1 MANIQHPWML
11 VIHILNICK
20 DSIFL
25 FTTLDQ
31 CKRKRLC
38 VSECLCV
45 SNWWRYRPRYAFLSF
60 FCWWCHLQNHFP
72 HSIPTSFVIFFF
84 LCDLNLLKR
93 SKSARTGSCSS
104 NTSTLKW
111 NFIESQC
118 TGWTIIFFLIQSF
131 VGLSNHFS
139 FEDDPSKILLGGS
152 GGEVSDNKQCLLVW

>member
-1 MANIQHPWML
+1 MNITTGEFDFQVLNWFWGTILVAKWSYTLMANIQHPWML

-93 SKSARTGSCSS
+93 SKSARTHQFMFFEHS
-104 NTSTLKW
+104 NEISL
-111 NFIESQC
+111 NPNVQ
-118 TGWTIIFFLIQSF
+118 
-131 VGLSNHFS
+131 VG
-139 FEDDPSKILLGGS
+139 
-152 GGEVSDNKQCLLVW
+152 Q